1 MANTNV
7 TSISGGAT
15 AGGLLNI
22 SDADLI
28 ALVLGLER
36 PVTDTSLLFASSG
49 AIPTADET
57 WGVLIG

>member
-7 TSISGGAT
+7 DAVSGGAT
-15 AGGLLNI
+15 AGGILNI

-28 ALVLGLER
+28 ALVLGIER

-49 AIPTADET
+49 AIPTNDET
-57 WGVLIG
+57 WGVIVG